1 MAENFRYF
9 ASEGW
14 ESDQEKELKEEVEK
28 NGVLNVK
35 EFCKTRLEQWREVE
49 VTIAITGTQELEN
62 PALSTQSEG
71 KYNNII

>member
-49 VTIAITGTQELEN
+49 VTIAITGDSG
-62 PALSTQSEG
+62 AG
-71 KYNNII
+71 KSSFINAIRG